1 MPASPVFDSAAR
13 RRCVAVLAAGAL
25 LPPVLAGCTT
35 DEEPSEGKSGAAR
48 DIAAYERDRTASGGS
63 LRWAVDGM
71 PRTLNAFQ
79 AEADETTD
87 RIAEAVLPTLFPLD
101 SRARP
106 QLNEDYLDAAEIT
119 SREPQQTVVYTLSD
133 KARWSDGKPITA
145 ADFHAQW
152 KALSGTESAFW
163 SARNAGYE
171 RVHKVEKGDSARQV
185 KVTFARPYSDWK
197 SLFSPLYP
205 RSVMGD
211 SKTFNDSTRTQ
222 LAVSGGPFRI
232 KGGKVDRKGKAVTL
246 ERNPRWWG
254 DRAKLETIVLTP
266 VERTKR
272 AKALA
277 AGKVDL
283 AEIEQSDLDALRP
296 AATSDKPPAARELA
310 DADASASGS
319 PSSSASDTSSSSTS
333 PSPTSKDADSK
344 DSGSSPTPTT
354 SQADSKDKAE
364 KAEKTEKDEKDEKG
378 EKGEK
383 GEKEGKE
390 KAGEG
395 EKDTEKSKDAKED
408 EGDDQDE
415 ENAGDEGDDEAAKK
429 KAKKAREA
437 AQKAAAARRQ
447 AAEERRN
454 LAKLTVR
461 RALGPGYTQLALNGS
476 SGPLK
481 DERVRRA
488 IGRALD
494 REELATSVLRP
505 AGLPGKPLGSHLRTY
520 DQDGYEDASAAL
532 GDTGTKAAAAQLAD
546 AGWRGGPALGTHEA
560 GADNEAGQRESGGE
574 DAKAA
579 GSVKSLFSVLTHSSA
594 TTHAGLLRQAAH
606 SDARLA
612 KAAGDSDDDEH
623 ERLHEAA
630 KASMKKATEADQALS
645 RWTGGLLAAKG
656 GLVRAKQGKKLQLR
670 MVLPSGPE
678 ASQLRATGKRIAYML
693 EEVGIRA
700 DITEVADKAYF
711 EDHVASGDF
720 DMALYSWPVSAY
732 PVTDARPQFAKPVPA
747 PDGSLLI
754 EQNYTRVGTDQIDS
768 LFEQAV
774 TELDDKARAGVLKRI
789 DARVWAVA
797 GSIPLYQRP
806 ELVAVDKR
814 IVNAGAFGFQSPR
827 YQDIGYRK

>member
-48 DIAAYERDRTASGGS
+48 DIAAYDRDRTTSGGS

-71 PRTLNAFQ
+71 PRTLNTFQ

-106 QLNEDYLDAAEIT
+106 QRNQDYLDSAEIT

-171 RVHKVEKGDSARQV
+171 RVHKVEKGENARQV

-211 SKTFNDSTRTQ
+211 SKTFNDATRTQ
-222 LAVSGGPFRI
+222 LAVAGGPFRI
-232 KGGKVDRKGKAVTL
+232 KGGKVDRKDKAVTL
-246 ERNPRWWG
+246 ERNPHWWG

-277 AGKVDL
+277 QGKVDL
-283 AEIEQSDLDALRP
+283 AEVDQSDLDALRP
-296 AATSDKPPAARELA
+296 TTTSDKPPAVRQQA
-310 DADASASGS
+310 DADASASAS
-319 PSSSASDTSSSSTS
+319 PSSSTSATSSPSTS
-333 PSPTSKDADSK
+333 PSPTPDSSTSPKPTASETTADSK
-344 DSGSSPTPTT
+344 DSKAKDEDKKDEAEQEAKKEAEKDTEEPKESEESEE
-354 SQADSKDKAE
+354 SKESKEKSDKAE
-364 KAEKTEKDEKDEKG
+364 KAA
-378 EKGEK
+378 
-383 GEKEGKE
+383 
-390 KAGEG
+390 KA
-395 EKDTEKSKDAKED
+395 
-408 EGDDQDE
+408 
-415 ENAGDEGDDEAAKK
+415 

-437 AQKAAAARRQ
+437 AEKAAAARRQ

-454 LAKLTVR
+454 LAGLTVR

-494 REELATSVLRP
+494 REDLATSVLRP
-505 AGLPGKPLGSHLRTY
+505 AGLPGKPLGSHLRAY

-532 GDTGTKAAAAQLAD
+532 GDSGTKAAAAQLAA
-546 AGWRGGPALGTHEA
+546 AGWKGGPALGTHEA
-560 GADNEAGQRESGGE
+560 GADNEADQGRSGDK
-574 DAKAA
+574 DAKPT
-579 GSVKSLFSVLTHSSA
+579 GSRKSLFSVLTHSSA

-606 SDARLA
+606 NDARLA

-630 KASMKKATEADQALS
+630 KASMKRATEADQALS
-645 RWTGGLLAAKG
+645 RWTGGLLAAEG

-670 MVLPSGPE
+670 MVLPAGPE
-678 ASQLRATGKRIAYML
+678 AGQLRATGKRIAYML

-700 DITEVADKAYF
+700 DITEVADKTYF
-711 EDHVASGDF
+711 EDHIASGDF

-789 DARVWAVA
+789 DDRVWAVA

-806 ELVAVDKR
+806 ELVAVNKK
-814 IVNAGAFGFQSPR
+814 IVNAGAFGFETPR